1 MPVGSGVA
9 RRRRTRVIVLVLASV
24 MLLASV
30 SSVSAQGSVPPV
42 PRRPLGQD
50 VPVYQPALGDPE
62 RRDAP
67 SFQNPTGPLSL
78 RDAVALALLNNPGLA
93 AFAWEIRAREA
104 RVIQAGLRPNPI
116 LGVLAEDLGAS
127 RPTGDSLE
135 QFVQPQAT
143 IQLSQVI
150 ELGGKRVARRELAV
164 TNRDLAAWDYE
175 TARIDLL
182 TRVSQ
187 ALTDVL
193 AAQETVALTEE
204 TTRLVEQVH
213 DSVGARV
220 VAGVVSP
227 IEETRANVA
236 LAAVRVDLARARRGL
251 EASRTRLALLW
262 GSPEATFTA
271 VAGDLKAEPAPLP
284 SLTAIAARID
294 QNPELARWAAEMS
307 QREAALAL
315 ERSKAALDVTVV
327 AGYRR
332 FTDIGSNALLVGASI
347 PLPFFDHN
355 RGGIAEARSRL
366 AKAHEERR
374 AAQAR
379 VTAALA
385 DAYAALASAHDEVM
399 ALRTAVLPGSQQTFE
414 AVSEGYRLGR
424 FGYLDVLES
433 QRTLIGSGGQYLRAL
448 SDYYKA
454 IAEVERLIGE
464 PLAGSATLPTTAKE

>member
-1 MPVGSGVA
+1 MPVGSGVD
-9 RRRRTRVIVLVLASV
+9 RRRRTRVIVLILASV

-30 SSVSAQGSVPPV
+30 PSVSAQGSVPAV

-62 RRDAP
+62 RREAP

-104 RVIQAGLRPNPI
+104 RVLQAGLRPNPI

-127 RPTGDSLE
+127 RAGDALD

-150 ELGGKRVARRELAV
+150 ELGGKRVARRELAL

-187 ALTDVL
+187 AFTDVL

-251 EASRTRLALLW
+251 EA
-262 GSPEATFTA
+262 
-271 VAGDLKAEPAPLP
+271 
-284 SLTAIAARID
+284 
-294 QNPELARWAAEMS
+294 
-307 QREAALAL
+307 
-315 ERSKAALDVTVV
+315 
-327 AGYRR
+327 
-332 FTDIGSNALLVGASI
+332 
-347 PLPFFDHN
+347 
-355 RGGIAEARSRL
+355 
-366 AKAHEERR
+366 
-374 AAQAR
+374 
-379 VTAALA
+379 
-385 DAYAALASAHDEVM
+385 
-399 ALRTAVLPGSQQTFE
+399 
-414 AVSEGYRLGR
+414 
-424 FGYLDVLES
+424 
-433 QRTLIGSGGQYLRAL
+433 
-448 SDYYKA
+448 
-454 IAEVERLIGE
+454 
-464 PLAGSATLPTTAKE
+464 